1 MKRTRI
7 AVATC
12 ACAVFQASTFA
23 IAAAPLGFY
32 IGGALGR
39 STIRN
44 DQIVFTS
51 PFVIPQSYDLDEHH
65 TAWKVML
72 GLRPIP
78 VLGGEL
84 EYLDFGHA
92 GVNSTFAELP
102 LEADARVKGPALF
115 AVGYIPLPIPL
126 LDIYGKVG
134 LAHLQTAVNATNVG
148 HLICTTVC
156 SAIAWIPGVYHLDR
170 TAWSSVYGAGA
181 QLKLSSI
188 AVRVEY
194 ERVLESGGDPDL
206 LSLGLTW
213 SF

>member
-1 MKRTRI
+1 L
-7 AVATC
+7 
-12 ACAVFQASTFA
+12 QASTFA
-23 IAAAPLGFY
+23 FAADPLGFY

-39 STIRN
+39 STTRN

-65 TAWKVML
+65 TAWKAML

-78 VLGGEL
+78 VLGAEL
-84 EYLDFGHA
+84 EYLDFGHPS
-92 GVNSTFAELP
+92 VSSTFAELP

-126 LDIYGKVG
+126 LDIYAKVG
-134 LAHLQTAVNATNVG
+134 LAHLQTTVNATNVG
-148 HLICTTVC
+148 HYIC
-156 SAIAWIPGVYHLDR
+156 SAACPNIAWIPGVYHLNR
-170 TAWSSVYGAGA
+170 TAWSGAYGVGA

-194 ERVLESGGDPDL
+194 ERVSESGGDPDL
-206 LSLGLTW
+206 LSLGITW
-213 SF
+213 GF